1 MDMEKKKVLVV
12 GAGKSGLGAVRLLD
26 AAGACVTLYDG
37 NRDLNKE
44 TIRKQTGTLE
54 LACAFGALPEDLGR
68 FDLCVVSPGVP
79 LDAPDMIRI
88 KEEGVPIWGEIELA
102 SRETS
107 ADILAITGTNG
118 KTTTTSLLYAILKE
132 AGKTAFALGNIGT
145 PFTLGA
151 MEAKAGD
158 VIAAEISSFQLETA
172 QTFHPKISAILNITP
187 DHLNRHHTME
197 EYTQVKERITMH
209 QARPDICVLNYE
221 DDVLRKF
228 GEEISDHICVRY
240 FSRKTRLPK
249 GMYLAGEDIFLDG
262 KKVLSA
268 SELAILGDHNMENVM
283 AACLMADG
291 YGIPLET
298 ILNACRKFEGVEHR
312 IEFVGEIDGVTYY
325 NDSKGTNPDAAIKA
339 IKAMQRPTLLIGG
352 GYDKGN
358 TYEEWIDAF
367 DGKVRKFL
375 LVGQTKDDIKAA
387 ALKKGFPE
395 KDIVLF
401 ETFSDAVRYAGTEAR
416 AGEAVLLSPACAS
429 WGMFKNYE
437 ERGRIFKELV
447 RSL

>member
-1 MDMEKKKVLVV
+1 MGKKVLVV

-54 LACAFGALPEDLGR
+54 LACAFGALPEDLKS

-151 MEAKAGD
+151 MEARAGD

-221 DDVLRKF
+221 R
-228 GEEISDHICVRY
+228 S
-240 FSRKTRLPK
+240 
-249 GMYLAGEDIFLDG
+249 
-262 KKVLSA
+262 
-268 SELAILGDHNMENVM
+268 
-283 AACLMADG
+283 
-291 YGIPLET
+291 
-298 ILNACRKFEGVEHR
+298 
-312 IEFVGEIDGVTYY
+312 
-325 NDSKGTNPDAAIKA
+325 
-339 IKAMQRPTLLIGG
+339 
-352 GYDKGN
+352 
-358 TYEEWIDAF
+358 
-367 DGKVRKFL
+367 
-375 LVGQTKDDIKAA
+375 
-387 ALKKGFPE
+387 
-395 KDIVLF
+395 
-401 ETFSDAVRYAGTEAR
+401 
-416 AGEAVLLSPACAS
+416 
-429 WGMFKNYE
+429 E
-437 ERGRIFKELV
+437 ERRVGKECLRLC
-447 RSL
+447 RSRWSPYH